1 LNLKDGKYTFFVHY
15 ILLKTLK
22 MSRIEESEMI
32 INPRGAIYHLDLR
45 PEEIAGT
52 VITVGDPDRV
62 QEVSKHFDSV
72 EIKRQHREF
81 ISHTGFVGN
90 KRLTVLSSGIG
101 PDNIDIVMNELDA
114 LVNIDFGTR
123 EIKKE
128 LKSLNIIRIGT
139 SGSLQADIPVD
150 SFVASTHGLG
160 VDNLLNF
167 YRHEQNDQEQELLQ
181 SFVTHTQIHGQIG
194 NPYISSGAVS
204 LIKHFVNDFHQG
216 ITVTCPGFYGP
227 QGRILRLGISSPN
240 FVNRLTDF
248 RFGQHRITNFE
259 METSAIYGLGKLLG
273 HNCLAINAI
282 VANRVKKEFS
292 KDGKAT
298 VEKLIQKFL
307 QIFSDSL

>member
-1 LNLKDGKYTFFVHY
+1 
-15 ILLKTLK
+15 
-22 MSRIEESEMI
+22 MSRIAESELI
-32 INPRGAIYHLDLR
+32 INNRGAIYHLDLR
-45 PEEIAGT
+45 PEEIADT

-62 QEVSKHFDSV
+62 HEVSKHFDSI

-81 ISHTGFVGN
+81 ITHTGKVGN

-101 PDNIDIVMNELDA
+101 PDNIDIVINELDA
-114 LVNIDFGTR
+114 LVNIDFKTR

-128 LKSLNIIRIGT
+128 LKSINIIRIGT

-150 SFVASTHGLG
+150 HFVASTHGLG

-167 YRHEQNDQEQELLQ
+167 YRLEQNDEEQLLIQ
-181 SFVTHTQIHGQIG
+181 SFITHTQVHGQIG
-194 NPYISSGAVS
+194 NPYISSGAGS
-204 LIKHFVNDFHQG
+204 LIKHFVKDFHQG

-227 QGRILRLGISSPN
+227 QGRVLRLGIKNPN
-240 FVNRLTDF
+240 FVNRLSDF

-259 METSAIYGLGKLLG
+259 METSAIYGLGRLLG

-282 VANRVKKEFS
+282 VANRVAKEFS

-307 QIFSDSL
+307 QIFSESI

>member
-1 LNLKDGKYTFFVHY
+1 
-15 ILLKTLK
+15 
-22 MSRIEESEMI
+22 MSRIAESELI
-32 INPRGAIYHLDLR
+32 INPRGAVYHLDLR
-45 PEEIAGT
+45 PDEIAGT

-62 QEVSKHFDSV
+62 KEVSKYFDSIEV
-72 EIKRQHREF
+72 KRQHREF
-81 ISHTGFVGN
+81 VSHTGMVGK

-101 PDNIDIVMNELDA
+101 PDNIDIVVNELDA
-114 LVNIDFGTR
+114 LVNIDFETR

-128 LKSLNIIRIGT
+128 LRSINIIRIGT

-167 YRHEQNDQEQELLQ
+167 YRHEHNEQEKELLQ
-181 SFVTHTQIHGQIG
+181 SFITHTQMHGQIG
-194 NPYISSGAVS
+194 QPYITGGAGS
-204 LIKHFVNDFHQG
+204 LIKHFVTDFHQG

-227 QGRILRLGISSPN
+227 QGRILRLGIRNPELI
-240 FVNRLTDF
+240 NRLTDF

-273 HNCLAINAI
+273 HHCLAVNAI

-292 KDGKAT
+292 KDGKAA
-298 VEKLIQKFL
+298 VENLIKTFIG
-307 QIFSDSL
+307 IFADSIG